1 MKSRLFLIPAIFVTT
16 AALADSQTAVSAKPA
31 DAHTQAA
38 ALLSR
43 PHTPVTMNLERS
55 SSVSGTAI
63 DAHASAAALLSGH
76 RVARQAIVS
85 SAVREPLHGQTHAD
99 AHAQAA
105 ALVSGTR
112 TAVPN
117 RRDGKISLSI

>member
-1 MKSRLFLIPAIFVTT
+1 MKLRLFLVPVIFATT
-16 AALADSQTAVSAKPA
+16 AALADSQAAVSAKPA

-43 PHTPVTMNLERS
+43 PHAPVSMNLERS
-55 SSVSGTAI
+55 SSVSETNI

-76 RVARQAIVS
+76 RVARRPTVS
-85 SAVREPLHGQTHAD
+85 SAVRESLYGQTHAD

-105 ALVSGTR
+105 ALLSGIR
-112 TAVPN
+112 TAA
-117 RRDGKISLSI
+117 GSLR

>member
-1 MKSRLFLIPAIFVTT
+1 MKSRLFLIPAIFATT
-16 AALADSQTAVSAKPA
+16 AALAESQTAVSPKPA

-38 ALLSR
+38 TLLSR

-55 SSVSGTAI
+55 SSVSETAI
-63 DAHASAAALLSGH
+63 DAHWSAAALLSGQ
-76 RVARQAIVS
+76 RVARQATAS

-105 ALVSGTR
+105 ALLSGH
-112 TAVPN
+112 
-117 RRDGKISLSI
+117 RRDGKISISI